1 MGMCISSMIAC
12 GMMDTSSI
20 MTSAL
25 FRGTQVDLGGWMA
38 APATAAAAAAAGA
51 SPAAGAAAGWLH
63 HAAVSLRLIDT
74 WLEMMLSVLPLTKQA
89 MEAQHQSQV
98 S

>member
-1 MGMCISSMIAC
+1 MIAC

-20 MTSAL
+20 MSSAL

-38 APATAAAAAAAGA
+38 APATAAAAGA